1 MIAAAVIPA
10 AGSGVRCGSALPKQ
24 FVALDGKP
32 VLVMSIAPFLAVRE
46 ISIVIAA
53 VPGDRR
59 ETAAAMLAAFFSP
72 EERQRI
78 VVIAGGPTRQ
88 ESVRAGLS
96 ALPAETEVVLVHDAA
111 RPFVTPAIIE
121 RCLEGARQRGAAI
134 AAVPVRDTLKM
145 AGPDRDVQQTVDRAG
160 LWQAQT
166 PQAARTGLLR
176 RAYDLADRDGFS
188 GTDEASLLEH
198 AGIPVA
204 IVEGSELNFKITRPD
219 DLVLASGLM
228 REETI
233 ITIGH
238 GFDAHRFTEGRPL
251 ILGGVTVPY
260 RLGLAGH
267 SDADVLTHAFIDALL
282 GAMGQGDIGRHFP
295 DTDGRYKNISSLE
308 LLRQVMRIA
317 AKGRMSLINV
327 DMTLICQQPK
337 LASFMEPMRNSLAA
351 ACSVSRDAVNIKAT
365 TTEQMGF
372 TGRGEGVAAHAVVLL
387 RRPRGDDRKE

>member
-32 VLVMSIAPFLAVRE
+32 VLIMSITPFLEVRE
-46 ISIVIAA
+46 IGIVVAT
-53 VPGDRR
+53 VPGDHRK
-59 ETAAAMLAAFFSP
+59 TAAAMLAAFFSP
-72 EERQRI
+72 KERQRI
-78 VVIAGGPTRQ
+78 IVIDGGPTRQ

-121 RCLEGARQRGAAI
+121 RCLEGALQQGAAI

-145 AGPDRDVQQTVDRAG
+145 EGPDRAVQRTVDRKG

-166 PQAARTGLLR
+166 PQAARIGLLR

-198 AGIPVA
+198 AGIPVT

-219 DLVLASGLM
+219 DLVLASGLI
-228 REETI
+228 REKKI
-233 ITIGH
+233 NTIGH

-251 ILGGVTVPY
+251 ILGGVAIPY
-260 RLGLAGH
+260 PLGLEGH

-295 DTDGRYKNISSLE
+295 DTDGRYRNISSLE
-308 LLRQVMRIA
+308 LLRQVMGSA
-317 AKGRMSLINV
+317 AKRGMSLINA

-337 LASFMEPMRNSLAA
+337 LAPFMESMRDNLAA
-351 ACSVSRDAVNIKAT
+351 VCSVSRDAVNIKAT

-387 RRPRGDDRKE
+387 HRPQKEGKYE